1 MNNLLSWSPFMV
13 VSAGARFAHEHK
25 MVSKGTCLNALIALT
40 ITVSIG
46 NLSMLEAR
54 RAPLAASM
62 AAMPLMSSLSGTALT
77 VNHMSPEAGNARG
90 FATL

>member
-1 MNNLLSWSPFMV
+1 
-13 VSAGARFAHEHK
+13 VSAL
-25 MVSKGTCLNALIALT
+25 VSRTSINGVQGDLLECLDRA

-46 NLSMLEAR
+46 NLSMLKAR

-77 VNHMSPEAGNARG
+77 VNHLSPEAGNARG

>member
-1 MNNLLSWSPFMV
+1 
-13 VSAGARFAHEHK
+13 VSAL
-25 MVSKGTCLNALIALT
+25 VSRTSINGVQGDLLECLDRA

-77 VNHMSPEAGNARG
+77 VNHLSPEAGNARG

>member
-1 MNNLLSWSPFMV
+1 VSAV
-13 VSAGARFAHEHK
+13 VSRTSINGVQGDLLE
-25 MVSKGTCLNALIALT
+25 CLDRA

-77 VNHMSPEAGNARG
+77 VNHLSPEAGNARG

>member
-1 MNNLLSWSPFMV
+1 
-13 VSAGARFAHEHK
+13 VSAL
-25 MVSKGTCLNALIALT
+25 VSRTSINRVQGDLLECLDRA

-77 VNHMSPEAGNARG
+77 VNHLSPEAGNARG
-90 FATL
+90 FAAL